1 MEVKE
6 FKNNYNR
13 RNLINNY
20 EKACANQEFR
30 NLIKNLDVE
39 DKIAMKYTS
48 SLETTVVELKHCQD
62 CPGLVYCQNRLEGH
76 TLIPKKSNHQ
86 IIFSY
91 VPCHY
96 EKELKAREENKHTR
110 DKDIFNAKISEIDL
124 TDKKRLHVI
133 KWLRDFLTTYQKN
146 GEFKG
151 LYLHGNFG
159 SGKTYLISAL
169 FNELAKKRIST
180 EIVYF
185 PELLRDIKSDFDTFA
200 DRIEYLENVDLL
212 LIDDIGAEKV
222 TEWSRDEILGTI
234 LQKRMNNYKTTFFTS
249 NLNIEELERHLRI
262 NSYSDDEIKARRII
276 ERVKQLTIDLELISE
291 NKRK

>member
-1 MEVKE
+1 MKISSEVNKKRLEESYKE
-6 FKNNYNR
+6 ASKSLKFR
-13 RNLINNY
+13 RLV
-20 EKACANQEFR
+20 KT
-30 NLIKNLDVE
+30 LDISDE
-39 DKIAMKYTS
+39 IAMKYTS
-48 SLETTVVELKHCQD
+48 RLEETVSELDNCSGCK
-62 CPGLVYCQNRLEGH
+62 GLIYCQNRLAGH
-76 TLIPKKSNHQ
+76 VQYPQKNGNQ

-91 VPCHY
+91 APCKY
-96 EKELKAREENKHTR
+96 EKELQEKENNRRTREKDLLNASM
-110 DKDIFNAKISEIDL
+110 KDIDI
-124 TDKKRLHVI
+124 TDKKRVHVI
-133 KWLRDFLTTYQKN
+133 KWLKNFYDKYDIN

-169 FNELAKKRIST
+169 FNELSKKRIST

-185 PELLRDIKSDFDTFA
+185 PELLRDIKSDFDTYA
-200 DRIEYLENVDLL
+200 DRIDYLENVDLL

-249 NLNIEELERHLRI
+249 NLNMEELERHLRV

-276 ERVKQLTIDLELISE
+276 ERVKQLTEDMELISE

>member
-1 MEVKE
+1 MDIKQYNSD
-6 FKNNYNR
+6 FNR
-13 RNLINNY
+13 RSLINNY
-20 EKACANQEFR
+20 EKACANKEFR
-30 NLIKNLDVE
+30 NLVKNLDVD

-48 SLETTVVELKHCQD
+48 SLETTVKELNNCQN
-62 CPGLVYCQNRLEGH
+62 CQGLVYCQNRLEGH
-76 TLIPKKSNHQ
+76 TLIPKKNNKQ

-91 VPCHY
+91 VPCTY
-96 EKELKAREENKHTR
+96 QKELIAREENKHTR

-169 FNELAKKRIST
+169 FNELSKKRIST

-200 DRIEYLENVDLL
+200 DRIDYLENVDLL

-262 NSYSDDEIKARRII
+262 NSYSDDEIKARRIV
-276 ERVKQLTIDLELISE
+276 ERVKQLTTDMELISE